1 MRRSKGRPGGGP
13 RWIGLLLILTI
24 LLSGCAGRAAR
35 NNPAHVPCPA
45 PELIEWSEAFY
56 AELARDIGHLYAE
69 HRAAYLAIRE
79 WAMFREQIEA
89 CRAGGDE
96 R

>member
-1 MRRSKGRPGGGP
+1 MRRSRGRPGRGP
-13 RWIGLLLILTI
+13 KWIGLLLVLTI

-35 NNPAHVPCPA
+35 NSPHVPCPA

-79 WAMFREQIEA
+79 WAMLREQIEA
-89 CRAGGDE
+89 CRAGG